1 MRSPRRASDSAA
13 VTALLAGLL
22 AVTPLSIDMP
32 LPALPGLGQAFAGD
46 VARAQLVVSAFLL
59 GFAGAQLAYGP
70 LSDRFGRRPVLLGGL
85 GLYLAATVGCA
96 VAPSLDWL
104 LAGRLV
110 QGLGACAG
118 PVLARAVVRDLHEG
132 ARGARV
138 LSLATMGMSVAPM
151 AAPIVGGLVLL
162 VLDWRGIF
170 GVLTLVGVVLFAGVH
185 RLLGE
190 TNVVRDAGAVDP
202 GQLARTYA
210 ALVTDRRFLGYVVT
224 LMAGSVGLFA
234 FISASPFVLVTVLG
248 LPPHVFGFCFAA
260 VNVGQISGAL
270 LSARLTVR
278 LGIDRM
284 IAVGLALY
292 VLGGLVMAGLS
303 VAGVQ
308 HVAVVVAGMALYQ
321 LGNGIVMPNTMV
333 GAIGPFPRTAGAAS
347 ALAGFLQMLAGAAAG
362 MTVGRL
368 HDGTARPMALVI
380 AGAAVAA
387 AVGFAL
393 LRPRAGSPPRGPG
406 GGGAGRRG
414 R

>member
-1 MRSPRRASDSAA
+1 MRSPRRAPDSAA

-32 LPALPGLGQAFAGD
+32 LPTLPGLGAAFGAD

-85 GLYLAATVGCA
+85 ALYLTATAACVA
-96 VAPSLDWL
+96 APSLEWL

-118 PVLARAVVRDLHEG
+118 PVLARAIVRDVHDG

-138 LSLATMGMSVAPM
+138 LSLATMGMSLAPM
-151 AAPIVGGLVLL
+151 AAPLVGSLVLL
-162 VLDWRGIF
+162 AADWRGVF
-170 GVLTLVGVVLFAGVH
+170 AVLGAVGATLLLGVH

-190 TNVVRDAGAVDP
+190 TNRARESGAVDP
-202 GQLARTYA
+202 RQLARTYGTLA
-210 ALVTDRRFLGYVVT
+210 TDRRFVAYVTT

-248 LPPHVFGFCFAA
+248 LPPHVFALCFAA
-260 VNVGQISGAL
+260 VNLGQLSGAL

-278 LGIDRM
+278 LGIDRT
-284 IAVGLALY
+284 IATGLALY

-303 VAGVQ
+303 VSGVQ
-308 HVAVVVAGMALYQ
+308 HVAVVVGGMALYQ
-321 LGNGIVMPNTMV
+321 LGNGMVMPNTMA
-333 GAIGPFPRTAGAAS
+333 GAIAPFPRMAGAAS
-347 ALAGFLQMLAGAAAG
+347 ALAGFSQMLAGAAAG
-362 MTVGRL
+362 LVVGRL
-368 HDGTARPMALVI
+368 HDGTARPMAVVI
-380 AGAAVAA
+380 AGAALAA
-387 AVGFAL
+387 ALAFAC
-393 LRPRAGSPPRGPG
+393 LRPRRPRPP
-406 GGGAGRRG
+406 
-414 R
+414 

>member
-1 MRSPRRASDSAA
+1 MRSPRPASDSTA

-22 AVTPLSIDMP
+22 AITPLSIDMP
-32 LPALPGLGQAFAGD
+32 LPALPGLGRAFAAD

-85 GLYLAATVGCA
+85 GVYLAATAGCLA
-96 VAPSLDWL
+96 APSLEWL
-104 LAGRLV
+104 LAGRLA
-110 QGLGACAG
+110 QGVGACAG
-118 PVLARAVVRDLHEG
+118 PVLARAVVRDVHAG

-138 LSLATMGMSVAPM
+138 LSLATMGMSLAPM

-162 VLDWRGIF
+162 AVDWRGIF
-170 GVLTLVGVVLFAGVH
+170 AVLALVGVTLLLGVL

-190 TNVVRDAGAVDP
+190 TNVARNPGAVDP
-202 GQLARTYA
+202 GQLARNYA
-210 ALVTDRRFLGYVVT
+210 TLATDRRFLGYVVT

-248 LPPHVFGFCFAA
+248 LPPHVFGLCFAA
-260 VNVGQISGAL
+260 VNLGQISGAL

-284 IAVGLALY
+284 IAIGLALY

-303 VAGVQ
+303 LAGIQ
-308 HVAVVVAGMALYQ
+308 HVGVVVGGMALYQ
-321 LGNGIVMPNTMV
+321 LGNGMVMPNTMA
-333 GAIGPFPRTAGAAS
+333 GAITPFPRMAGAAS

-362 MTVGRL
+362 MVVGRL
-368 HDGTARPMALVI
+368 HDGTARPMALMI
-380 AGAAVAA
+380 AGAAGAA
-387 AVGFAL
+387 ALGFAL
-393 LRPRAGSPPRGPG
+393 LRPRPRV
-406 GGGAGRRG
+406 R
-414 R
+414 

>member
-1 MRSPRRASDSAA
+1 MRSPRHASDSAA

-32 LPALPGLGQAFAGD
+32 LPALPGLGQVFAGE
-46 VARAQLVVSAFLL
+46 VAAAQLVVSVFLL
-59 GFAGAQLAYGP
+59 GFAGGQLAYGP

-85 GLYLAATVGCA
+85 GLYLAATVACA
-96 VAPSLDWL
+96 AAPSLGWL

-138 LSLATMGMSVAPM
+138 LSLATMGMSMAPM

-170 GVLTLVGVVLFAGVH
+170 GVLAVVGVTLLAGVH

-190 TNVVRDAGAVDP
+190 TNLARDSAAVDP

-210 ALVTDRRFLGYVVT
+210 TLATDRRFVRYVVT

-234 FISASPFVLVTVLG
+234 FISASPFVLVTALG
-248 LPPHVFGFCFAA
+248 LPPHVFGLCFAA
-260 VNVGQISGAL
+260 VNVGQLSGAL

-284 IAVGLALY
+284 IAIGLALY
-292 VLGGLVMAGLS
+292 VVGGLLMAGLA
-303 VAGVQ
+303 VAGVR
-308 HVAVVVAGMALYQ
+308 HVAVVVGGMALYQ
-321 LGNGIVMPNTMV
+321 FGNGIVMPNTMV
-333 GAIGPFPRTAGAAS
+333 GAIAPFPRTAGAAS
-347 ALAGFLQMLAGAAAG
+347 ALAGFLQMLAGATAG
-362 MTVGRL
+362 MAVGRL

-380 AGAAVAA
+380 AGAAVTAA
-387 AVGFAL
+387 LAFVL
-393 LRPRAGSPPRGPG
+393 LRPRAGARAPG
-406 GGGAGRRG
+406 GGGPRRG
-414 R
+414 P